1 MNRNDV
7 VRTGIRL
14 VIGIVVGTI
23 CCVIGGATVLG
34 GFGIIEGA
42 VSGIGVVEGLFF
54 GVYLGGGVG
63 VFTGPIVGI
72 VMGIILGASAR
83 GASLDEKA
91 EKRKVIVP
99 LFTWI
104 LVGAIVGTLVGANT
118 WSNAA
123 IHRGFQLAK
132 WSKIELRNWVIGT
145 IGVSV
150 GGIATGLV
158 LGLFRRYG
166 RLGV

>member
-1 MNRNDV
+1 MNRGGV

-14 VIGIVVGTI
+14 VIGVVAGTI
-23 CCVIGGATVLG
+23 CCVIGGATILG

-42 VSGIGVVEGLFF
+42 VSGIGVMEGLFF

-72 VMGIILGASAR
+72 VMGIVLGASTR
-83 GASLDEKA
+83 RASLDENA
-91 EKRKVIVP
+91 EKHRAIAP

-104 LVGAIVGTLVGANT
+104 LVGAIVGTLVGAIV
-118 WSNAA
+118 WSDASL
-123 IHRGFQLAK
+123 HRGFQFAK

-145 IGVSV
+145 IGGSV
-150 GGIATGLV
+150 GGIATGAV
-158 LGLFRRYG
+158 LGFVRHYS
-166 RLGV
+166 RLGL